1 MFPLEFF
8 LEKKIF
14 VRQTIRPQASSPVMV
29 EHASVICLFG
39 SHELY
44 ENRI

>member
-8 LEKKIF
+8 LGKKKI
-14 VRQTIRPQASSPVMV
+14 RQTIRPQASSPVMS